1 RVELLLVLG
10 QTLRERLERRRALMK
25 RETLEVGSAD
35 AARMSEHGAKIDAF
49 SRGLR
54 DDSPGRCVTKS
65 NDIALTPL
73 PASLDKTLEL
83 HGCSSHPLDHERNAL
98 ADADAHGA
106 ERVTLVRSKQLIHR
120 RRREARAACAEWM
133 AQCDGAAIR
142 IDVLRVI
149 RDPEQA
155 KHGERLR
162 RKGFVALDDIPLRQ
176 GHIDAGEELA
186 CGGHGSDSHDARFNA
201 RNCRSQDPD
210 PRLEL

>member
-1 RVELLLVLG
+1 MPSAEACAMTSPVVASRRAT
-10 QTLRERLERRRALMK
+10 TLRA
-25 RETLEVGSAD
+25 
-35 AARMSEHGAKIDAF
+35 
-49 SRGLR
+49 
-54 DDSPGRCVTKS
+54 
-65 NDIALTPL
+65 PL

-162 RKGFVALDDIPLRQ
+162 R
-176 GHIDAGEELA
+176 
-186 CGGHGSDSHDARFNA
+186 
-201 RNCRSQDPD
+201 
-210 PRLEL
+210 